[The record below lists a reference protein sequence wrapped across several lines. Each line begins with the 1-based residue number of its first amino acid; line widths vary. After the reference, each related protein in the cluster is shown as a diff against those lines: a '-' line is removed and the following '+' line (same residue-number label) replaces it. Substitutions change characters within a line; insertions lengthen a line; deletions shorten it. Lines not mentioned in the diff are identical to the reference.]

1 MPGMAA
7 MEEVKNQVVGRVRG
21 SSDASSIRSQ
31 EARKQNELKEM
42 SRSHTNESVD
52 NQDSRPLWQRVR
64 LSPFTFIIFLFIH
77 VRLLT
82 SLNYNTPP

>member
-42 SRSHTNESVD
+42 TRSHTNESVD
-52 NQDSRPLWQRVR
+52 NQDSRPLWQRVS
-64 LSPFTFIIFLFIH
+64 LSVLLYIYIIFH

-82 SLNYNTPP
+82 SSK